1 MSKSNSIV
9 RFFKNINIF
18 INKLLEKNLNILN
31 RNNLI
36 NILKSNKIFVT
47 CIALLIL
54 FLSYLSIPNIYNQT
68 DVLKELKSE
77 LSDKFNL
84 NLRFSNELEYKFFPR
99 PHFTSKETE
108 IINDESEISKI
119 KNLKIFISLKNLFPL
134 KKINAYDVVLE
145 GANFNLNIENYN
157 FFIKLL
163 NNNFSNTS
171 LNIINSNIFFRNIE
185 REVLFI
191 KKILKMKYYYNKKE
205 LKNIV
210 HSENELFNIP
220 FSIEL
225 IDDRENKKI
234 NSKFN
239 VNIFRLKIENQ
250 YFYGDEAKKGLA
262 NLIFKNI
269 KSTIRYQKSQNYF
282 EFNYFDKK
290 DNQNFLYNGELFF
303 KPFHSY
309 IKGYTNELNL
319 LHLFKS
325 NSFISQILK
334 TELLNEKNL
343 NLKLKI
349 NAEKILNN
357 NSFVNILLNSKIQEG
372 FIDIDNTSFK
382 WKNYANFNL
391 FNSLIYIDDGELIL
405 DANSQINII
414 DNNGIYKFLMTPKSY
429 RKILKKINFNFSY
442 NFDKKIINISD
453 LRIDDKSNQKV
464 SKILKNISIK
474 NEVLQNK
481 IYFKNLLNTA
491 LKNHAG

>member
-1 MSKSNSIV
+1 M
-9 RFFKNINIF
+9 
-18 INKLLEKNLNILN
+18 
-31 RNNLI
+31 
-36 NILKSNKIFVT
+36 
-47 CIALLIL
+47 
-54 FLSYLSIPNIYNQT
+54 
-68 DVLKELKSE
+68 
-77 LSDKFNL
+77 
-84 NLRFSNELEYKFFPR
+84 
-99 PHFTSKETE
+99 
-108 IINDESEISKI
+108 
-119 KNLKIFISLKNLFPL
+119 
-134 KKINAYDVVLE
+134 
-145 GANFNLNIENYN
+145 
-157 FFIKLL
+157 
-163 NNNFSNTS
+163 
-171 LNIINSNIFFRNIE
+171 
-185 REVLFI
+185 
-191 KKILKMKYYYNKKE
+191 
-205 LKNIV
+205 KNIV

-269 KSTIRYQKSQNYF
+269 KSTISYQKSQNYF

-290 DNQNFLYNGELFF
+290 DNKNFLYNGELFF